1 MARSTNLTERG
12 EKTQRLLSEVLMQ
25 LIAEKGYDKITVKD
39 ITSQAGIDRTTF
51 YLHFK
56 DKDELFSKSQNRLVE
71 ELLSIRQTSQQPY
84 PLATF
89 IFEHMSRHADAYL
102 ALFESGENIFT
113 LNQQNFSKNFFKP
126 LLDEILTENKLK
138 NELETGL
145 LMGYFSGA
153 LRGMALWWLRAG
165 RPYSPAE
172 MGRRYVEI
180 TVKGMASLWHPENSP
195 NP

>member
-1 MARSTNLTERG
+1 MARSSNLTERG
-12 EKTQRLLSEVLMQ
+12 ERTQRLLSETLMQ

-56 DKDELFSKSQNRLVE
+56 DKDDLFSKSQRHLVE

-113 LNQQNFSKNFFKP
+113 LSQQDFSKDFFRP
-126 LLDEILTENKLK
+126 LLEEIFAGNKP
-138 NELETGL
+138 EHDHEIGL

-153 LRGMALWWLRAG
+153 LRGMARWWLRAG
-165 RPYSPAE
+165 QPYAPAE
-172 MGRRYVEI
+172 MGRRYVEM
-180 TVKGMASLWHPENSP
+180 TVKGLDSLQPPES
-195 NP
+195 